1 MSSSLNAPLKL
12 SMEIETKNN
21 EVKTLQK
28 KLGEVLSELNQLN
41 ANKANEVEQS
51 SEEVKTNE

>member
-1 MSSSLNAPLKL
+1 MSSLYNAPLKL

-41 ANKANEVEQS
+41 ANKANDV
-51 SEEVKTNE
+51 